1 MLRNPMCATCIIN
14 TREYKYTLSIDRRRA
29 TMEKTSQLFRKKS
42 FVAITGGSKGLGRC
56 MALKFAAMFP
66 PNSVLVLMA
75 RNVDAMEIVRT
86 EIITLTPNITVI
98 IRQYDQ
104 GKTDQGYFDDIFD
117 SVLSENK
124 ITKGDFEQVMLVH
137 NCASTG
143 DKDRTGLQHCDGDRV
158 RSYFDINLCGTILLN
173 SSFFK
178 TFYDPS
184 QSRVIINMSSGAG
197 RLPTPSLSL
206 YGTGKAARDMF
217 FRVLSTEEPSV
228 RILTF
233 SPGAVDTVMLQ
244 DIEENTAS
252 HGLRK
257 VITGL
262 RDDGK
267 LLTPEAAVDNLVDIL
282 QAKTFKNEEYIDDHY
297 KLYQKYH

>member
-1 MLRNPMCATCIIN
+1 
-14 TREYKYTLSIDRRRA
+14 
-29 TMEKTSQLFRKKS
+29 MEKPDQLFRKKS
-42 FVAITGGSKGLGRC
+42 FVAITGSSKGLGRC

-86 EIITLTPNITVI
+86 EIMALTPNITVI

-137 NCASTG
+137 NCVSTG
-143 DKDRTGLQHCDGDRV
+143 DKDRTALQHCDGDRL
-158 RSYFDINLCGTILLN
+158 RSYFDTNLCGLILLN
-173 SSFFK
+173 TSFFK

-233 SPGAVDTVMLQ
+233 VPGGVDTDMLK
-244 DIEENTAS
+244 DLEENTSSPAFQK
-252 HGLRK
+252 L
-257 VITGL
+257 ITDM
-262 RDDGK
+262 RNDGK
-267 LLTPEAAVDNLVDIL
+267 LLTPEAAVDNLVGVL
-282 QAKTFKNEEYIDDHY
+282 QANTFKNAECVDDQF
-297 KLYQKYH
+297 KVYQKYREEHFNE